1 MLVFR
6 FEDGDDL
13 LPEALEAE
21 LVIIIKSFEERE
33 LDLLLRSATVLRD
46 TIVLLAL
53 RDALLPLLFI
63 LRVDDELDWI
73 SFRNSIYSVLLV

>member
-73 SFRNSIYSVLLV
+73 SFRNSMYSVLLA

>member
-13 LPEALEAE
+13 LPEAE
-21 LVIIIKSFEERE
+21 LAIIIKSFEERE

-73 SFRNSIYSVLLV
+73 SFRNSMYSVLE